1 MRTPERSVEL
11 TQVTEWED
19 GSVHKVQDSLAAEEP
34 LEIRIAG
41 VPLTV
46 TMRTPGNDLELAA
59 GFLLT
64 EGIIESP
71 EQIAGLRA
79 KLPENGTKSNVVEV
93 ELKDSDF
100 DSEDLQRNFYA
111 ASSCGICGKA
121 SINAIRVRGLRQLDS
136 GFRVDPEMLC
146 RLPEALRAEQ
156 EVFSRTGGLHAAALF
171 DGAGQLL
178 ALREDIGR
186 HNAVDKIV
194 GWAVLEKKL
203 PLSQNVMLVSGRG
216 GFEIVQKALAA
227 GIPILA
233 SVSAPSSLAVKLARE
248 LGLTLVGFL
257 RGRRFVV
264 YSDEFRAKTIV
275 VTTQHA
281 GMGYVRKLREQGV
294 GVWIFESQSGTV
306 PLAQFRIR
314 CAAEKITGVLFEG
327 GAQLISRAIIE
338 RQLDY
343 LLMYQAPVIFAD
355 ERAKAVLSGL
365 RTEKLSQSVR
375 LADVRRLTLGDDALV
390 RGRAVYPE
398 KIQVDETLFSLG

>member
-19 GSVHKVQDSLAAEEP
+19 GRVHKVQDSLAAEEP

-111 ASSCGICGKA
+111 TSSCGICGKA
-121 SINAIRVRGLRQLDS
+121 SINAIRVRGLRHLDS

-146 RLPEALRAEQ
+146 QLPEALRAEQ

-171 DGAGQLL
+171 DGAGQML

-264 YSDEFRAKTIV
+264 YSGEFRCV
-275 VTTQHA
+275 
-281 GMGYVRKLREQGV
+281 
-294 GVWIFESQSGTV
+294 S
-306 PLAQFRIR
+306 
-314 CAAEKITGVLFEG
+314 
-327 GAQLISRAIIE
+327 
-338 RQLDY
+338 
-343 LLMYQAPVIFAD
+343 AP
-355 ERAKAVLSGL
+355 S
-365 RTEKLSQSVR
+365 T
-375 LADVRRLTLGDDALV
+375 
-390 RGRAVYPE
+390 
-398 KIQVDETLFSLG
+398 